1 MKNLQ
6 EIITSYER
14 DWHIVDGLY
23 IQEVQSLTE
32 EEILGILEKAQG
44 RDIIISEN
52 EDLLDGQWYKYDWEI
67 QKDFDFEKYL

>member
-6 EIITSYER
+6 QIITSYEK

-32 EEILGILEKAQG
+32 EEILGILEKAKG
-44 RDIIISEN
+44 RDILIDEN
-52 EDLLDGQWYKYDWEI
+52 WDNLDGQWYKYDWSE
-67 QKDFDFEKYL
+67 DPNFDLEKYL